1 MSKRTRFTLTAV
13 TVLALVTAPAFAQ
26 SDAMRGQ
33 PMMGG
38 DAKQGQMMGG
48 GPMGGMMGPGMMMG
62 DGASGPGM
70 MGAGM
75 MGAGMM
81 GGGMMGGMMS
91 GCPMKASGGAT
102 LALPQ
107 LPPGNDALQFRM
119 HAEMMQKIGEIAV
132 RYADRIGTGK

>member
-1 MSKRTRFTLTAV
+1 
-13 TVLALVTAPAFAQ
+13 
-26 SDAMRGQ
+26 
-33 PMMGG
+33 
-38 DAKQGQMMGG
+38 
-48 GPMGGMMGPGMMMG
+48 MGGMMGPGMMMG
-62 DGASGPGM
+62 DGASGP
-70 MGAGM
+70 
-75 MGAGMM
+75 GMM

>member
-1 MSKRTRFTLTAV
+1 MSKRTPFM
-13 TVLALVTAPAFAQ
+13 LAAITGLVLVTSPAFAQ

-33 PMMGG
+33 SMMGS
-38 DAKQGQMMGG
+38 DARQGQMMGG
-48 GPMGGMMGPGMMMG
+48 GPGSGMASPGQTGPGMMNGGMMGPGMM
-62 DGASGPGM
+62 DG
-70 MGAGM
+70 
-75 MGAGMM
+75 GMM

-102 LALPQ
+102 LSLPE

-132 RYADRIGTGK
+132 RYADRIGTGR

>member
-1 MSKRTRFTLTAV
+1 M
-13 TVLALVTAPAFAQ
+13 LVAIIGIATSGAPAFAQ

-38 DAKQGQMMGG
+38 DAKQGQMMGS

-62 DGASGPGM
+62 NGASGPGM
-70 MGAGM
+70 MG
-75 MGAGMM
+75 
-81 GGGMMGGMMS
+81 GGMMGDMMS
-91 GCPMKASGGAT
+91 GCPMKAAGGAT